1 MSTPEIQHDAV
12 ALMRIQGVLKFMD
25 IDPRVAKP
33 VIDARQFM
41 MTILREYP
49 VAEMPR

>member
-1 MSTPEIQHDAV
+1 MSTPEIQMDAV

-33 VIDARQFM
+33 VKDARQFIV
-41 MTILREYP
+41 TILREYP
-49 VAEMPR
+49 IAEMPK